1 MKEFSS
7 WWVYKTF
14 QTGALYGIVRFA
26 DWEEWLIKLGGVFRI
41 GVSGKIILIQ
51 KLVHGKPR

>member
-26 DWEEWLIKLGGVFRI
+26 DWEEWLIKLGGVFNI
-41 GVSGKIILIQ
+41 NEVFLPGYFMLIL
-51 KLVHGKPR
+51 